1 MFLYLEFLMMIIVH
15 KDKDFF
21 LTVASKESESDSEYN
36 FNSEEWEKEYKE
48 RQKKARALEK
58 KWEEGGKEGEC
69 AFTPDCEVVSS
80 SLFMK
85 VIFHHRRIYLLFSS

>member
-1 MFLYLEFLMMIIVH
+1 MIIMH

-36 FNSEEWEKEYKE
+36 FNSEEWEKEYKERQKKYEE

>member
-1 MFLYLEFLMMIIVH
+1 MMIIVH

-21 LTVASKESESDSEYN
+21 LTVASKESESDSEYD
-36 FNSEEWEKEYKE
+36 FNSEEWEKEFKE

-69 AFTPDCEVVSS
+69 VFTRDCEVFIMVVTSS
-80 SLFMK
+80 
-85 VIFHHRRIYLLFSS
+85 

>member
-21 LTVASKESESDSEYN
+21 LTVASKESESDSEYD

-69 AFTPDCEVVSS
+69 VFTRDCEVFIMVVTSS
-80 SLFMK
+80 
-85 VIFHHRRIYLLFSS
+85 